1 VQSSFVAGMLALVL
15 LTAPAGAQS
24 SLPEVTFG
32 IVGAPGAA
40 GWPLLLA
47 QTQGFFKDEGI
58 AMTFVQG
65 SSPQN
70 ITGQVAT
77 GAIDLAGNGCDV
89 EMAAIAHGLP
99 IKILAPMFSVN
110 PYELVVGPN
119 VKSWSDLKGKSVML
133 ATKQDVTAITF
144 GAMAAQQHLTL
155 DDFSILIGGTSDQ
168 RFAGLSS
175 GNVQGAMLTQPFDFV
190 AESKGNHILSSAADV
205 TRGWVFNCIFT
216 NAAWAA
222 KNRPLVVNFL
232 RALRRGMQFGY
243 THKPASVTALVN
255 ATHIDPAIAERAWD
269 TDFGKWKAF
278 DTTLNLTTAA
288 LQNIGKYQVDFG
300 VFPAMPPIADLYDPS
315 FTVDALR

>member
-1 VQSSFVAGMLALVL
+1 MLALVL
-15 LTAPAGAQS
+15 LSAPAGAQS

-58 AMTFVQG
+58 TVTFVQG
-65 SSPQN
+65 SSPQS
-70 ITGQVAT
+70 IAGQVAT
-77 GAIDLAGNGCDV
+77 GALDVAGNGCDV
-89 EMAAIAHGLP
+89 EISAIAHGLP

-110 PYELVVGPN
+110 PYELLVGPN
-119 VKSWSDLKGKSVML
+119 IKSWADLKGKQVML

-144 GAMAAQQHLTL
+144 GAMAAGQHLTL

-168 RFAGLSS
+168 RFAGLQS
-175 GNVQGAMLTQPFDFV
+175 GQVQGAMLTQPFDFV
-190 AESKGNHILSSAADV
+190 AESKGNHILSSAVDV

-216 NAAWAA
+216 NSAWAG
-222 KNRPLVVNFL
+222 KNRPLVVKFL
-232 RALRRGMQFGY
+232 RALRRGMQYGY
-243 THKPASVTALVN
+243 SHKPVSVTALVN
-255 ATHIDPAIAERAWD
+255 ATHIDPAIAEHAWD

-278 DTTLNLTTAA
+278 DTTFTLSTAA

-300 VFPAMPPIADLYDPS
+300 VIPALPPIADLYDPS
-315 FTVDALR
+315 FTADALR